1 MNGTSEIHAPRR
13 GSLDV
18 LALISGGGMFRYR
31 TQRDRLITGRLR
43 DAWCWAGG
51 FLCGVIATGALA
63 VAVVSFK
70 VMT

>member
-1 MNGTSEIHAPRR
+1 MNGTHEPHAPAR
-13 GSLDV
+13 GSIDV
-18 LALISGGGMFRYR
+18 LALFKGGGMSRYR
-31 TQRDRLITGRLR
+31 TNRDRIITGRLR